1 MLAECFCVN
10 LQRRNLTAMEDKNKK
25 VNVNHYAY
33 GMASV
38 LRKKVVFTELR
49 FYQRSEVLF
58 AHH

>member
-1 MLAECFCVN
+1 
-10 LQRRNLTAMEDKNKK
+10 MEDKNKK

-58 AHH
+58 AHHWLFEIRGGAPKK